1 LTNVKHVINMLMTP
15 NKYSNYRHAHHK
27 DHRFI
32 GVGLEDNINFKVQ
45 NPNLCYS
52 GHVEYIICF

>member
-1 LTNVKHVINMLMTP
+1 MLMTP